1 MNPVIGWAL
10 AAAFAGLAW
19 LHYGWRG
26 LVLAA
31 SVIVFWLLLQFSRAM
46 RVMRRAGAAPVG
58 EVGSAV
64 MLHAKL
70 HAGMRLLDVLP
81 LAGALGRKV
90 ADAPETF
97 EWRDAS
103 GARVRVEFERGR
115 CVRWTL
121 SRPDDA
127 PADAG
132 GRAADAAPGATPP
145 GA

>member
-1 MNPVIGWAL
+1 MNPWLGWTLAAL
-10 AAAFAGLAW
+10 AIAIGYVQ
-19 LHYGWRG
+19 YGWPG
-26 LVLAA
+26 AFLGITMV
-31 SVIVFWLLLQFSRAM
+31 VFWLLLQFSRAM
-46 RVMRRAGAAPVG
+46 RVMRKAGAAPVG
-58 EVGSAV
+58 EVASAV

-90 ADAPETF
+90 AEQPETF

-121 SRPDDA
+121 SRPDGTPDDGPEGA
-127 PADAG
+127 PAGPA
-132 GRAADAAPGATPP
+132 PP

>member
-1 MNPVIGWAL
+1 MNPWLGWTL
-10 AAAFAGLAW
+10 A
-19 LHYGWRG
+19 
-26 LVLAA
+26 VLAIA
-31 SVIVFWLLLQFSRAM
+31 IGYVQYGGPGALLGITMVVFWLLLQFSRAM

-70 HAGMRLLDVLP
+70 HAGMRLLDILP

-121 SRPDDA
+121 SRPDDV
-127 PADAG
+127 PDDGG
-132 GRAADAAPGATPP
+132 GRAADGAPGATPP